1 MYCPWKSWQWIEDER
16 LLCHPV
22 KHETECHK
30 ATCHQA
36 AERSSGLTKDWPRA
50 SVLLFVS
57 NTLTRP
63 VKLSNSLRLPSSVNN
78 GTLHLAVL
86 SDINKHGHKGIPD
99 TCEGCQAPTCSQTK
113 RGNKQ
118 TTEKKEVWESWH
130 TQTRGVNTQRRRG
143 GVRSV
148 RDRYFYRSA
157 SLCCFFFNAYW
168 GNCWEWCFERRKHTH
183 RHSLTCTHTGLT

>member
-1 MYCPWKSWQWIEDER
+1 MYCPWKSWQSIEDER

-22 KHETECHK
+22 KHETECHN

-57 NTLTRP
+57 NTLTRA
-63 VKLSNSLRLPSSVNN
+63 VKLSNSLPLPSSVNN

-99 TCEGCQAPTCSQTK
+99 TCEGCQAPTFSQTK
-113 RGNKQ
+113 RETNKQ
-118 TTEKKEVWESWH
+118 QGK
-130 TQTRGVNTQRRRG
+130 RGVGELAHRDAGVNAQHRRG
-143 GVRSV
+143 GVRSE
-148 RDRYFYRSA
+148 RDGYFYRSA
-157 SLCCFFFNAYW
+157 FPC
-168 GNCWEWCFERRKHTH
+168 
-183 RHSLTCTHTGLT
+183 